1 MALNQSLK
9 AINKEDKAK
18 VGKKDL
24 FTADP
29 RLLTEAE
36 GFNARGA
43 FEQNYFERAD
53 VRTHIDGFKES
64 YRDGRYV
71 PPIVVKVIDGTIY
84 VRDGHCR
91 TRALKELI
99 DEGLEIQ
106 KVNVEPLQ
114 GDETEQLSLI
124 VTSNDGLPLTQLER
138 ASVYARLGA
147 YGLSDTEIAKKVNR
161 TPGHVGQLKQM
172 LDMPWALKRMVQEG
186 TVAAHYALEL
196 FREHG
201 TAAVDVV
208 EQAKKENQ
216 SHSGGQDGQ
225 DGQGDDQQDQTKSP
239 AKKVTRRSVE
249 KKRRLSKKVVD
260 SMHHTVSSLTRR
272 LDAVEQIDDNRYRL
286 EISRDEYDEIQALR
300 EKLAEFEAE
309 ASGGEAEQEGYE

>member
-1 MALNQSLK
+1 MALQQSLK
-9 AINKEDKAK
+9 ALNKEDKSK

-24 FTADP
+24 YTADP

-43 FEQNYFERAD
+43 FEENYFERPD
-53 VRTHIDGFKES
+53 VRTHIDGFKAS

-71 PPIVVKVIDGTIY
+71 PPIVVKVIDGVIY

-99 DEGLEIQ
+99 DEGLEFH

-138 ASVYARLGA
+138 ASVYARLSS
-147 YGLSDTEIAKKVNR
+147 YGLSDTEVANKVNR
-161 TPGHVGQLKQM
+161 TPEHVRQLKQM
-172 LDMPWALKRMVQEG
+172 LDMPWDLKQMVQKG
-186 TVAAHYALEL
+186 VIAAHYALEL

-208 EQAKKENQ
+208 KEAQQADAGANKEDDGSENQ
-216 SHSGGQDGQ
+216 
-225 DGQGDDQQDQTKSP
+225 QQP
-239 AKKVTRRSVE
+239 EKKVTRRHVE
-249 KKRRLSKKVVD
+249 KKPRLSKKVVE
-260 SMHHTVSSLTRR
+260 SMHHAVSSLTSR
-272 LDAVEQIDDNRYRL
+272 LDTAEPIGDDRYRL
-286 EISRDEYDEIQALR
+286 EISREEFDEIQSLR
-300 EKLAEFEAE
+300 EKLAEFEAQSNE
-309 ASGGEAEQEGYE
+309 SSEQGGEDS